1 MSMTDQRQLAHRLAK
16 TEPDQALA
24 VAREINDPWFR
35 CQALSHVAR
44 YWPGSDYDRLL
55 KEALKAAD
63 SHDDVYKQ
71 VTVAA
76 WPKRAYLERGSLASA
91 KTILGKC
98 VGRAPSIGNMGSR
111 SEALFRCFQAIKPG
125 AADLWKPAF
134 WALIEATEP
143 ALAWRQRR
151 NIRGAI
157 AMVAADDPQLVQAA
171 VSKLTDEKTTS
182 AITRDIE
189 NNRRAQPRPFFWV

>member
-1 MSMTDQRQLAHRLAK
+1 MTDQRQLAHRLAK

-24 VAREINDPWFR
+24 VARKINDPWFR

-44 YWPGSDYDRLL
+44 YWPGSDYDQLL

-63 SHDDVYKQ
+63 SHEDVYRQ

-76 WPKRAYLERGSLASA
+76 WPIRAHLERGSPVSASI
-91 KTILGKC
+91 ILGEC
-98 VGRAPSIGNMGSR
+98 VERAPSIGNMGSR
-111 SEALFRCFQAIKPG
+111 SEALFMCFQAIKPA
-125 AADLWKPAF
+125 AADLWKRAF

-151 NIRGAI
+151 NIRDAI

-171 VSKLTDEKTTS
+171 LNKLSDEKTIS
-182 AITRDIE
+182 AIIRDIE
-189 NNRRAQPRPFFWV
+189 NKRRAQPRPFFWA